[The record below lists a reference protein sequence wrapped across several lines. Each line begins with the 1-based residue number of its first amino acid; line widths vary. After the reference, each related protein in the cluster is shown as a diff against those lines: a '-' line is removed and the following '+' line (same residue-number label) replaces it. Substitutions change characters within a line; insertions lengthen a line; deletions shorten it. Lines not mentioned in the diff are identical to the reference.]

1 MNAQNKKTKKIK
13 GEDEG
18 REEGKDPRSR
28 EGEEA
33 HLYSSVDCR
42 ECAVVVQ

>member
-1 MNAQNKKTKKIK
+1 MNAQNKTKIK